1 MRILIAEDELI
12 SQRMLEKLL
21 QRYGQVDCVGDGEAA
36 LVALTRAH
44 ESGLPYKLVCLDVAM
59 PHRNGLEVLRG
70 LRELEQRLKIQDES
84 QACALMITG
93 IDDKEYFLQSVTEG
107 SQWYVTKPVKKEALD
122 AVLEDLGFVRI
133 Q

>member
-1 MRILIAEDELI
+1 MRILIAEDELV

-21 QRYGQVDCVGDGEAA
+21 QRYGQVDCVSDGEAA

-44 ESGLPYKLVCLDVAM
+44 EAGTPYKLVCLDFAM
-59 PHRNGLEVLRG
+59 PHRNGIEVLRG
-70 LRELEQRLKIQDES
+70 LRELEQRLKVEDKS

-93 IDDKEYFLQSVTEG
+93 IDDKENFLQSVAEG

-122 AVLEDLGFVRI
+122 AVLEDLGFVRN